1 MWVCNT
7 LLGYIAKHDNTKV
20 TFRDKK
26 DSRIQVLYDTQDFP
40 SFQTAMQSV
49 ISKLN
54 LKI

>member
-1 MWVCNT
+1 MWDCNT
-7 LLGYIAKHDNTKV
+7 FLGYIAKHDNTQV

-26 DSRIQVLYDTQDFP
+26 DSRLQVLYGTQDFP

-49 ISKLN
+49 ISKFN